1 MVGVGFGLAQAVPI
15 VVASEVTS
23 SRNLGARQDMAP
35 RFNPAFGPQ
44 HDVAGHPRLS
54 FFGCV
59 PIPRRLQVDASADV
73 GPVAHR
79 NPSFAFEGGAKVDE
93 RIGCD
98 VHPQRPSPGVDVALQ
113 SRDVGH
119 PIWQPPKGCSQ
130 QFEKDF
136 GGQAPGFNSS
146 VCARSGPTLSTVT
159 GTPTASSMKV
169 T

>member
-1 MVGVGFGLAQAVPI
+1 MRLAHTVPVEVG
-15 VVASEVTS
+15 SEVTAL
-23 SRNLGARQDMAP
+23 RNVGARKDMDP
-35 RFNPAFGPQ
+35 RFDPALGPQ
-44 HDVAGHPRLS
+44 HDVARHPRS
-54 FFGCV
+54 RFFVCV
-59 PIPRRLQVDASADV
+59 PIPRRLQVGASADV
-73 GPVAHR
+73 GLVAHR
-79 NPSFAFEGGAKVDE
+79 HASFAFEGGAKVDE

-98 VHPQRPSPGVDVALQ
+98 VDPHGPGPGVDVALQ

-119 PIWQPPKGCSQ
+119 PIGQPPEWGSQ
-130 QFEKDF
+130 QFEESL